1 MSMYD
6 DDDLYE
12 DDGQDAGSTAL
23 KELRKANRAKE
34 KQLKELQEELQAMR
48 SSLRERSV
56 KDVLAAKGLPEKIA
70 RFIPESATTSD
81 EVEAWLAENGDVF
94 GVTPQAD
101 TASTTPQQSD
111 PTLDALGR
119 ISQVQSTGQ
128 PLSNDPD
135 QLNAL
140 IRSAQSPEELNKLLF
155 GTTAGPQA
163 I

>member
-1 MSMYD
+1 MSLYD
-6 DDDLYE
+6 DDDFE
-12 DDGQDAGSTAL
+12 DDGLDAGSNAV

-34 KQLKELQEELQAMR
+34 KQLKELQEELQSMR
-48 SSLRERSV
+48 ASLRERSV
-56 KDVLAAKGLPEKIA
+56 KDVLAAKGLPEKIS

-94 GVTPQAD
+94 GVTPQANE
-101 TASTTPQQSD
+101 ASTTPQQSD

-128 PLSNDPD
+128 PFTNDPD
-135 QLNAL
+135 QLSAL
-140 IRSAQSPEELNKLLF
+140 IKSASTPEELNKLLF